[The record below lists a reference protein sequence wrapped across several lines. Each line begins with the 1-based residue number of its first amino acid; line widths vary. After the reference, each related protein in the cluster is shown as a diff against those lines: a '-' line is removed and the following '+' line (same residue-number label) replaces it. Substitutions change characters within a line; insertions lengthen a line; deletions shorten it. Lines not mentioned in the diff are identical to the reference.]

1 MNFYPMCSSVLSL
14 SLAKVAKCGA
24 VPQFGAQGRARVC
37 HWCGDGGMKSSAS
50 TASLDSER
58 LPPIASKR
66 KPGGNSWYG
75 CFFFFRRWAPG
86 HG

>member
-1 MNFYPMCSSVLSL
+1 MFVGFITVFGKSGHMWCC
-14 SLAKVAKCGA
+14 AA
-24 VPQFGAQGRARVC
+24 VWGPRPGEGLPFF
-37 HWCGDGGMKSSAS
+37 WCGDGGMKSSAS

-66 KPGGNSWYG
+66 KPGEKAGMDV
-75 CFFFFRRWAPG
+75 FFFFRRWAPG